1 MTKLLCTTADG
12 DMQIVR
18 IEESDEWQR
27 DWGRAVVGAAL
38 ADPTKLSA
46 HRDKMVLFSSLLL
59 LFALRI
65 SVVPVAFCVS
75 PWHLDV
81 FAQDCTGGGFRVLR
95 VRVLGSGVGFDVYVC
110 DDCYRW
116 RSRGCGSITRVWR
129 MTWRPCSAPTSLP
142 A

>member
-1 MTKLLCTTADG
+1 VFFSERERERQGGRERERVRSRCRLQVTKFLCTTADG

-18 IEESDEWQR
+18 IEESEEWQR

-65 SVVPVAFCVS
+65 SVIPVAFCVS

-81 FAQDCTGGGFRVLR
+81 FVQDCTGGGFRV
-95 VRVLGSGVGFDVYVC
+95 
-110 DDCYRW
+110 
-116 RSRGCGSITRVWR
+116 
-129 MTWRPCSAPTSLP
+129 
-142 A
+142 